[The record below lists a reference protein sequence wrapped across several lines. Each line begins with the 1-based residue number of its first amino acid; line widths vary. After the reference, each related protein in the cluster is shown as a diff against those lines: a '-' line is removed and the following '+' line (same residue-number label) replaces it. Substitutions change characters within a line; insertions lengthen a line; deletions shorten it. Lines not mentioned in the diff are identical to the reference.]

1 MGRITDRPSRGGGAG
16 HLYHG
21 RGSPPHVLGCRGAR
35 PERLLRGS
43 LRHRDGGRQSA
54 GRTPPPALRAALGVP
69 RPSHRPLTPR
79 RVLAVLAAAELLA
92 MAPWFSASAVAP
104 VLAVRW
110 GLGGVGPA
118 WLTISVQLGFVA
130 GALVSAVLTL
140 SDRWSARR
148 LIAGCAVIAGLATVG
163 VAVAPTAAVAITF
176 RLLTGAALAGVYPPG
191 RKLAA
196 GWFREARG
204 WAIGV
209 LVGALTVGSALPHL
223 LRWSVPGELWRSV
236 LGAAGVSALVGAG
249 LVLVVPHDG
258 PYAAPA
264 PVFTWRAVPRIL
276 RDRAL
281 TLANLGY
288 LGHMWE
294 LYAMW
299 TWMAVFIAA
308 SEQARGGG
316 AAGAL
321 PALLTFAVV
330 GSGAV
335 GGWLG
340 GLYADRWGRTVVTS
354 GAMMISGACPLSA
367 RVLVGRPLGALRP
380 PLLVLGVTVVADSA
394 QFSTAVSELAPA
406 EHVGTALTLQTSL
419 GFLLTCVTIYLLPAV
434 ASRVGW
440 RWSMSVLALG
450 PACGVW
456 AMLALRR
463 RPEAVRLAGGRR

>member
-1 MGRITDRPSRGGGAG
+1 
-16 HLYHG
+16 
-21 RGSPPHVLGCRGAR
+21 
-35 PERLLRGS
+35 
-43 LRHRDGGRQSA
+43 
-54 GRTPPPALRAALGVP
+54 
-69 RPSHRPLTPR
+69 
-79 RVLAVLAAAELLA
+79 

-104 VLAVRW
+104 VLAARW
-110 GLGGVGPA
+110 GLGGVGTA

-140 SDRWSARR
+140 SDRWSVRR

-163 VAVAPTAAVAITF
+163 VAVAPTAGVAITL

-191 RKLAA
+191 MKLTA

-223 LRWSVPGELWRSV
+223 VRWSVPGDMWRAV
-236 LGAAGVSALVGAG
+236 LGAAAASAWVGAG

-264 PVFTWRAVPRIL
+264 PAFTWRAVPRIL

-308 SEQARGGG
+308 SEQARVGG
-316 AAGAL
+316 AAGGAL

-335 GGWLG
+335 GCWLG
-340 GLYADRWGRTVVTS
+340 GRYADRWGRTVVTS
-354 GAMMISGACPLSA
+354 GAMVISGACALA
-367 RVLVGRPLGALRP
+367 AGAMFGRPLGALV
-380 PLLVLGVTVVADSA
+380 PLLLVWGVTVVADSA

-406 EHVGTALTLQTSL
+406 DHVGTALTLQTSL

-434 ASRVGW
+434 ATRIGW

-456 AMLALRR
+456 AMLALRS
-463 RPEAVRLAGGRR
+463 RPEALRLAGGRR